1 MDMFHVI
8 YLVTPVWR
16 NGARVFP
23 PVTSV
28 RGPLMQSVVMAS
40 LWGLGRCATAT
51 REWGALLT
59 QCWADLLPPVLLL
72 IPEVNYDLPIFNNL
86 FGWYLLNLATDKPHN
101 DPQRGHT
108 VLFLK
113 KRKNSEKKKKWRYA
127 HHFRSTNLIHLQ
139 VYCYKMF
146 CV

>member
-8 YLVTPVWR
+8 YLITPVWR

-28 RGPLMQSVVMAS
+28 RGPLMQSIVMAS
-40 LWGLGRCATAT
+40 LWGLGRCTTAT

-101 DPQRGHT
+101 DSQRGHIYIRVVQKYFFHFYPDFDT
-108 VLFLK
+108 DFYSHSILDYSLK
-113 KRKNSEKKKKWRYA
+113 NWTKSFN
-127 HHFRSTNLIHLQ
+127 I
-139 VYCYKMF
+139 
-146 CV
+146 

>member
-1 MDMFHVI
+1 MDMFHVM
-8 YLVTPVWR
+8 YLVTPVWS
-16 NGARVFP
+16 NGARGPLPWWQVWG
-23 PVTSV
+23 
-28 RGPLMQSVVMAS
+28 GPLMQSVVV
-40 LWGLGRCATAT
+40 WCR
-51 REWGALLT
+51 ALHHSNRRVRGPLLHN
-59 QCWADLLPPVLLL
+59 AELNLLPPAPPL